1 MIKNTSPLT
10 VKNAS
15 KTFRGSSGEAIK
27 AVQDVSFTVERGEVV
42 AFLGPN
48 GAGKSTT
55 IDMALGLTRPDSG
68 QIEVFGTDPLS
79 AARSGRC
86 TAMTQTGGLLPDLT
100 IGQTME
106 IISSLYRG
114 SHMNACMERARI
126 THLADRQVSM
136 CSGGERQRLRFA
148 LALLPD
154 PDFLILDEPTAGMDV
169 EARRDFWAEIHED
182 TRRGRT
188 ILFAT
193 HYLDEVDE
201 FADRVIL
208 IKEGRVIA
216 DDTSDA
222 IRTMSGGCTVT
233 ATIPDFSLA
242 RLNLPG
248 TQLIKQGG
256 ARVDLHHPDSDALAA
271 RVIQLGGTDLR
282 VVPRS
287 LDDAFL
293 ALTSTTKES

>member
-10 VKNAS
+10 VKNVS

-208 IKEGRVIA
+208 IK
-216 DDTSDA
+216 
-222 IRTMSGGCTVT
+222 
-233 ATIPDFSLA
+233 
-242 RLNLPG
+242 
-248 TQLIKQGG
+248 
-256 ARVDLHHPDSDALAA
+256 
-271 RVIQLGGTDLR
+271 
-282 VVPRS
+282 
-287 LDDAFL
+287 
-293 ALTSTTKES
+293 

>member
-1 MIKNTSPLT
+1 M
-10 VKNAS
+10 
-15 KTFRGSSGEAIK
+15 
-27 AVQDVSFTVERGEVV
+27 
-42 AFLGPN
+42 
-48 GAGKSTT
+48 
-55 IDMALGLTRPDSG
+55 
-68 QIEVFGTDPLS
+68 
-79 AARSGRC
+79 
-86 TAMTQTGGLLPDLT
+86 
-100 IGQTME
+100 
-106 IISSLYRG
+106 
-114 SHMNACMERARI
+114 
-126 THLADRQVSM
+126 
-136 CSGGERQRLRFA
+136 
-148 LALLPD
+148 
-154 PDFLILDEPTAGMDV
+154 
-169 EARRDFWAEIHED
+169 
-182 TRRGRT
+182 
-188 ILFAT
+188 FAT
-193 HYLDEVDE
+193 RYLDEVDE

>member
-1 MIKNTSPLT
+1 MVTSTSPLT
-10 VKNAS
+10 VTNVS
-15 KTFRGSSGEAIK
+15 KSFKGSAGETIH
-27 AVQDVSFTVERGEVV
+27 AVQDISFTIGRGEVV

-68 QIEVFGTDPLS
+68 RIQVFGTDPLK

-86 TAMTQTGGLLPDLT
+86 TAMTQTGGLLPDMT
-100 IGQTME
+100 IRQTME

-114 SHMNACMERARI
+114 SDMNTCMERARL
-126 THLADRQVSM
+126 THLANRQVSK

-169 EARRDFWAEIHED
+169 EARRDFWDEIHED

-193 HYLDEVDE
+193 HYLGEVDE

-208 IKEGRVIA
+208 IKEGRIIA

-222 IRTMSGGCTVT
+222 IRTLSGGCTVT
-233 ATIPDFSLA
+233 ATIPNFSLTQ
-242 RLNLPG
+242 LDLPG
-248 TQLIKQGG
+248 TQLIKQDGS
-256 ARVDLHHPDSDALAA
+256 RINLHHPDSDALASK
-271 RVIQLGGTDLR
+271 VMQLGGTDLR

-293 ALTSTTKES
+293 ALTSKES